1 MAKSKKMV
9 AVGKKSMKSPRLQA
23 SPMPTKKESS
33 INLMVQIHEPKNLR
47 KDILEALREI
57 IIFMQGYEAF
67 RKIQEEKVETFA
79 QLRDDVK
86 SLNSLIDNKLRR
98 YVPKGKLAGMVKKPA
113 MPRKEADPVE
123 KEPMPMREPMRMSK
137 PEPQP
142 AENNELDELETQL
155 RDIESRLKRMN

>member
-1 MAKSKKMV
+1 MSPRNSEGMAKSKKMV
-9 AVGKKSMKSPRLQA
+9 AVGK
-23 SPMPTKKESS
+23 
-33 INLMVQIHEPKNLR
+33 
-47 KDILEALREI
+47 
-57 IIFMQGYEAF
+57 
-67 RKIQEEKVETFA
+67 
-79 QLRDDVK
+79 
-86 SLNSLIDNKLRR
+86 NSLIDNKLRR